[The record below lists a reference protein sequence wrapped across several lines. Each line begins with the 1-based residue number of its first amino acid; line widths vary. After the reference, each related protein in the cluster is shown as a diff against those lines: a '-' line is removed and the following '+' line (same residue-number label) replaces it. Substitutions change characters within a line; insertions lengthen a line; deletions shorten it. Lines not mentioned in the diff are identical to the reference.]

1 MSTKTIIILLIGLC
15 AIVSLLEGFACAR
28 KALKQDDK
36 TMSIFAAVFIIS
48 GMVLTLCLSNI

>member
-15 AIVSLLEGFACAR
+15 ALVSLLEGFACAR

-36 TMSIFAAVFIIS
+36 TLSVFAGVFIIS